1 MWKEALMLLGIG
13 GLIGGWIGYGMGRR
27 KAQKEA
33 GERIERMIDES
44 GAILTKYDQLLV
56 ETRAAKRKEEGEDAA
71 KKAAEIARN
80 HRYTLEEALKKME
93 ETARRCMSGEAEE
106 ALKKMEEIARGCAS
120 GEAETEPEDEF
131 PAEPDEPYLVESTAF
146 APHDCDFETLTYY
159 ADDDILV
166 DMYGDP
172 VENLETLIGRAGIDH
187 LESMPADE
195 CGSFY
200 IRNPDIDIVYEVEII
215 RGISYGGD

>member
-1 MWKEALMLLGIG
+1 MWKEALTLLGIG
-13 GLIGGWIGYGMGRR
+13 GLIGGWIGYEMGRR

-33 GERIERMIDES
+33 EERIERMIDES
-44 GAILTKYDQLLV
+44 GAILKKYDQLLV
-56 ETRAAKRKEEGEDAA
+56 ETRAAK
-71 KKAAEIARN
+71 AAEIARN
-80 HRYTLEEALKKME
+80 HRYAP
-93 ETARRCMSGEAEE
+93 EE
-106 ALKKMEEIARGCAS
+106 ALKKMEEIARNHRYAPEEALKKMEEIARRCAS

-200 IRNPDIDIVYEVEII
+200 VRNPGIDIVYEVEII

>member
-13 GLIGGWIGYGMGRR
+13 GLIGGWIGYSRGKLKGM
-27 KAQKEA
+27 Q
-33 GERIERMIDES
+33 IIVDETEV
-44 GAILTKYDQLLV
+44 IL
-56 ETRAAKRKEEGEDAA
+56 EELRH
-71 KKAAEIARN
+71 KL
-80 HRYTLEEALKKME
+80 TLEEAAEKRLDAYDEIDDACAFQKYRELAKEYKKDDE
-93 ETARRCMSGEAEE
+93 NDQST
-106 ALKKMEEIARGCAS
+106 
-120 GEAETEPEDEF
+120 EDEDGE
-131 PAEPDEPYLVESTAF
+131 PAPEPNEPYLVESTAF

-200 IRNPDIDIVYEVEII
+200 VRNPGIDIVYEVEII

>member
-27 KAQKEA
+27 KVQKEA
-33 GERIERMIDES
+33 EERIERMIDES
-44 GAILTKYDQLLV
+44 GAILAKYDQLLV
-56 ETRAAKRKEEGEDAA
+56 ETRAAK
-71 KKAAEIARN
+71 AAEIARN
-80 HRYTLEEALKKME
+80 HGYAPEEALKKME
-93 ETARRCMSGEAEE
+93 ETARRCASGEAEE

>member
-13 GLIGGWIGYGMGRR
+13 GLIGGWIGYEMGRR

-33 GERIERMIDES
+33 EERIERMIDES

-56 ETRAAKRKEEGEDAA
+56 ETRAAK
-71 KKAAEIARN
+71 AAEIARN
-80 HRYTLEEALKKME
+80 HRYAPEEALKKME
-93 ETARRCMSGEAEE
+93 ETARR
-106 ALKKMEEIARGCAS
+106 CAS

-146 APHDCDFETLTYY
+146 APNDCDFETLTYY
-159 ADDDILV
+159 ADDDMLV

-172 VENLETLIGRAGIDH
+172 VENIETLIGLAGIDH
-187 LESMPADE
+187 LESMPAGE

>member
-1 MWKEALMLLGIG
+1 MWKEALILLGIG

-33 GERIERMIDES
+33 EERIERMIDES

-56 ETRAAKRKEEGEDAA
+56 ETRVA
-71 KKAAEIARN
+71 KAAEIARN
-80 HRYTLEEALKKME
+80 HGYAPEEALKEME
-93 ETARRCMSGEAEE
+93 ETARRC
-106 ALKKMEEIARGCAS
+106 AS
-120 GEAETEPEDEF
+120 GGAETEPEDEF

-172 VENLETLIGRAGIDH
+172 VENIETLIGRAGIDH

-200 IRNPDIDIVYEVEII
+200 VRNPGIDIVYEVEII

>member
-33 GERIERMIDES
+33 EERIERMIDES

-56 ETRAAKRKEEGEDAA
+56 ETRAAK
-71 KKAAEIARN
+71 AAEIARN
-80 HRYTLEEALKKME
+80 PWYALEEALKKME
-93 ETARRCMSGEAEE
+93 ETARR
-106 ALKKMEEIARGCAS
+106 CAS

-146 APHDCDFETLTYY
+146 APHDCNFETLTYY

-172 VENLETLIGRAGIDH
+172 VENIETLIGLAGIDH

-200 IRNPDIDIVYEVEII
+200 IRNPGIDIVYEVEII

>member
-1 MWKEALMLLGIG
+1 M
-13 GLIGGWIGYGMGRR
+13 
-27 KAQKEA
+27 
-33 GERIERMIDES
+33 
-44 GAILTKYDQLLV
+44 
-56 ETRAAKRKEEGEDAA
+56 
-71 KKAAEIARN
+71 
-80 HRYTLEEALKKME
+80 
-93 ETARRCMSGEAEE
+93 
-106 ALKKMEEIARGCAS
+106 
-120 GEAETEPEDEF
+120 
-131 PAEPDEPYLVESTAF
+131 ESTAF

-172 VENLETLIGRAGIDH
+172 VENLETLIGRAGMDH

>member
-13 GLIGGWIGYGMGRR
+13 GLIGGWIGYSGGKGKGMQIT
-27 KAQKEA
+27 ADAIEKEVEKRLDA
-33 GERIERMIDES
+33 YDEID
-44 GAILTKYDQLLV
+44 
-56 ETRAAKRKEEGEDAA
+56 DACA
-71 KKAAEIARN
+71 VQEYNEIAKEYGN
-80 HRYTLEEALKKME
+80 GEENV
-93 ETARRCMSGEAEE
+93 
-106 ALKKMEEIARGCAS
+106 
-120 GEAETEPEDEF
+120 EPEEHRIF
-131 PAEPDEPYLVESTAF
+131 PAKDEDGEPAPEPNEPYLVESTAF

-159 ADDDILV
+159 ADDDILA

>member
-33 GERIERMIDES
+33 EERIERMIDES

-56 ETRAAKRKEEGEDAA
+56 ETRAAK
-71 KKAAEIARN
+71 AAEIAR
-80 HRYTLEEALKKME
+80 RCAPEEAIKKME
-93 ETARRCMSGEAEE
+93 ETARR
-106 ALKKMEEIARGCAS
+106 CAS

-172 VENLETLIGRAGIDH
+172 VENLETLIGRAGMDH
-187 LESMPADE
+187 LESMPTDE

-200 IRNPDIDIVYEVEII
+200 VRNPGIDIVYEVEII

>member
-33 GERIERMIDES
+33 EERIERMIDES

-56 ETRAAKRKEEGEDAA
+56 ETRAAK
-71 KKAAEIARN
+71 AAEIARN
-80 HRYTLEEALKKME
+80 HGYAPEEALKKME
-93 ETARRCMSGEAEE
+93 ETARR
-106 ALKKMEEIARGCAS
+106 CAS

-172 VENLETLIGRAGIDH
+172 VENIETLIGLAGIDH

>member
-33 GERIERMIDES
+33 EERIERMIDES
-44 GAILTKYDQLLV
+44 GAILAKYDQLLV

-93 ETARRCMSGEAEE
+93 ETARRCMSGEAE
-106 ALKKMEEIARGCAS
+106 
-120 GEAETEPEDEF
+120 TELEDEF

-200 IRNPDIDIVYEVEII
+200 VRNPGIDIVYEVEII

>member
-33 GERIERMIDES
+33 EERIERMIDES
-44 GAILTKYDQLLV
+44 SAILTKYDQLLV
-56 ETRAAKRKEEGEDAA
+56 ETRAAK
-71 KKAAEIARN
+71 AAEIARN
-80 HRYTLEEALKKME
+80 PW
-93 ETARRCMSGEAEE
+93 
-106 ALKKMEEIARGCAS
+106 CAS
-120 GEAETEPEDEF
+120 GEAETEPEDEDGE
-131 PAEPDEPYLVESTAF
+131 PAPEPNEPYLVESTAF

>member
-33 GERIERMIDES
+33 EERIERMIDES

-56 ETRAAKRKEEGEDAA
+56 ETRAAK
-71 KKAAEIARN
+71 AAEIARN
-80 HRYTLEEALKKME
+80 PWYALEEALKKME
-93 ETARRCMSGEAEE
+93 ETARRCASGEAGE
-106 ALKKMEEIARGCAS
+106 ALKKMEETARRCAS

-187 LESMPADE
+187 LESIPADE

-200 IRNPDIDIVYEVEII
+200 VRNPGIDIVYEVEII

>member
-13 GLIGGWIGYGMGRR
+13 GLIGGWIGYEMGRR

-33 GERIERMIDES
+33 EERIERMIDES

-56 ETRAAKRKEEGEDAA
+56 ETRAAK
-71 KKAAEIARN
+71 AAEIARN
-80 HRYTLEEALKKME
+80 PWHALEEALKKME
-93 ETARRCMSGEAEE
+93 ETARR
-106 ALKKMEEIARGCAS
+106 CAS

-200 IRNPDIDIVYEVEII
+200 VRNPGIDIVYEVEII

>member
-27 KAQKEA
+27 KVQKEA
-33 GERIERMIDES
+33 EERIERMIDES
-44 GAILTKYDQLLV
+44 GAILAKYDQLLV
-56 ETRAAKRKEEGEDAA
+56 ETRAAK
-71 KKAAEIARN
+71 AAEIARN
-80 HRYTLEEALKKME
+80 HGYAPEEALKKME
-93 ETARRCMSGEAEE
+93 ETARR
-106 ALKKMEEIARGCAS
+106 CAS

>member
-27 KAQKEA
+27 KVQKEA
-33 GERIERMIDES
+33 EERIERMIDES
-44 GAILTKYDQLLV
+44 GAILAKYDQLLV
-56 ETRAAKRKEEGEDAA
+56 ETRAAK
-71 KKAAEIARN
+71 AAEIARN
-80 HRYTLEEALKKME
+80 HGYAPEEALKK
-93 ETARRCMSGEAEE
+93 
-106 ALKKMEEIARGCAS
+106 LEEIARGCAS

>member
-33 GERIERMIDES
+33 EERIERMIDES

-56 ETRAAKRKEEGEDAA
+56 ETRAAK
-71 KKAAEIARN
+71 AAEIARN
-80 HRYTLEEALKKME
+80 PWYALEEALKKME
-93 ETARRCMSGEAEE
+93 ETARRC
-106 ALKKMEEIARGCAS
+106 AS
-120 GEAETEPEDEF
+120 GEAEAEPEDEF

-172 VENLETLIGRAGIDH
+172 VENIETLIGLAGIDH

>member
-13 GLIGGWIGYGMGRR
+13 GLIGGWIGYSRGKLKGMQIT
-27 KAQKEA
+27 ADAIEKEVEKRLDA
-33 GERIERMIDES
+33 YDEID
-44 GAILTKYDQLLV
+44 
-56 ETRAAKRKEEGEDAA
+56 DACA
-71 KKAAEIARN
+71 VQEYNEIAKEYGN
-80 HRYTLEEALKKME
+80 GEENV
-93 ETARRCMSGEAEE
+93 
-106 ALKKMEEIARGCAS
+106 
-120 GEAETEPEDEF
+120 EPEEHRIF
-131 PAEPDEPYLVESTAF
+131 PAKDEDGEPAPEPNEPYLVESTAF

-172 VENLETLIGRAGIDH
+172 VENIETLIGRAGIDH

>member
-13 GLIGGWIGYGMGRR
+13 GLIGGWIGYFKGIKKGM
-27 KAQKEA
+27 QLV
-33 GERIERMIDES
+33 MDE
-44 GAILTKYDQLLV
+44 T
-56 ETRAAKRKEEGEDAA
+56 DAA
-71 KKAAEIARN
+71 
-80 HRYTLEEALKKME
+80 LEEAVEKRLD
-93 ETARRCMSGEAEE
+93 AYD
-106 ALKKMEEIARGCAS
+106 EIDDACAVPES
-120 GEAETEPEDEF
+120 RENDQSTEDEDGE
-131 PAEPDEPYLVESTAF
+131 PAPEPDEPYLVESTAF

-166 DMYGDP
+166 DIYGDP
-172 VENLETLIGRAGIDH
+172 VENLETLIGPAGIDH

-200 IRNPDIDIVYEVEII
+200 VRNPGIDIVYEVEII

>member
-33 GERIERMIDES
+33 EERIERMIDES

-56 ETRAAKRKEEGEDAA
+56 ETRAAK
-71 KKAAEIARN
+71 AAEIARN
-80 HRYTLEEALKKME
+80 PWYAL
-93 ETARRCMSGEAEE
+93 EE
-106 ALKKMEEIARGCAS
+106 ALKKMEEIARRCAS

-200 IRNPDIDIVYEVEII
+200 VRNPGIDIVYEVEII

>member
-13 GLIGGWIGYGMGRR
+13 GLIGGWVGYGMGRR

-33 GERIERMIDES
+33 EERIERMIDES
-44 GAILTKYDQLLV
+44 GAILAKYDQLLV
-56 ETRAAKRKEEGEDAA
+56 ETRAAK
-71 KKAAEIARN
+71 AAEIARN
-80 HRYTLEEALKKME
+80 PWYALEEALKKME
-93 ETARRCMSGEAEE
+93 ETARR
-106 ALKKMEEIARGCAS
+106 CAS

-187 LESMPADE
+187 IESMPADE

>member
-33 GERIERMIDES
+33 EERIERMIDES
-44 GAILTKYDQLLV
+44 GAILAKYDQLLV
-56 ETRAAKRKEEGEDAA
+56 ETRAAK
-71 KKAAEIARN
+71 AAEIARN
-80 HRYTLEEALKKME
+80 HGYAPEEALKKME
-93 ETARRCMSGEAEE
+93 ETARRCASGEAEE
-106 ALKKMEEIARGCAS
+106 ALKKMEEIARRCAS
-120 GEAETEPEDEF
+120 GEAE
-131 PAEPDEPYLVESTAF
+131 EPYLVESTAF

-172 VENLETLIGRAGIDH
+172 VENLETLIGLAGIDH

-200 IRNPDIDIVYEVEII
+200 VRNPGIDIVYEVEII

>member
-13 GLIGGWIGYGMGRR
+13 GLIGGWIGYSRGKLKGMQIT
-27 KAQKEA
+27 ADAIEKEVEKRLDA
-33 GERIERMIDES
+33 YDEIDDACAVQES
-44 GAILTKYDQLLV
+44 GENDQP
-56 ETRAAKRKEEGEDAA
+56 T
-71 KKAAEIARN
+71 
-80 HRYTLEEALKKME
+80 
-93 ETARRCMSGEAEE
+93 
-106 ALKKMEEIARGCAS
+106 
-120 GEAETEPEDEF
+120 EDEDGE
-131 PAEPDEPYLVESTAF
+131 PAPEPNEPYLVESTAF

>member
-33 GERIERMIDES
+33 EERIERMIDES

-56 ETRAAKRKEEGEDAA
+56 ETRAAK
-71 KKAAEIARN
+71 AAEIARN
-80 HRYTLEEALKKME
+80 PWYALEEALKKME
-93 ETARRCMSGEAEE
+93 ETARR
-106 ALKKMEEIARGCAS
+106 CAS

>member
-33 GERIERMIDES
+33 EERIDRMIDES

-56 ETRAAKRKEEGEDAA
+56 ETRAAK
-71 KKAAEIARN
+71 AAEIARN
-80 HRYTLEEALKKME
+80 PWYALEEALKKME
-93 ETARRCMSGEAEE
+93 ETARR
-106 ALKKMEEIARGCAS
+106 CAS

-200 IRNPDIDIVYEVEII
+200 VRNPGIDIVYEVEII

>member
-33 GERIERMIDES
+33 EERIERMIDES
-44 GAILTKYDQLLV
+44 GAILAKYDQLLV
-56 ETRAAKRKEEGEDAA
+56 ETRAAK
-71 KKAAEIARN
+71 AAEIARN
-80 HRYTLEEALKKME
+80 PWYALEEALKKME
-93 ETARRCMSGEAEE
+93 GTARR
-106 ALKKMEEIARGCAS
+106 CAS

>member
-33 GERIERMIDES
+33 EERIERMIDES

-56 ETRAAKRKEEGEDAA
+56 ETRAAK
-71 KKAAEIARN
+71 AAEIARN
-80 HRYTLEEALKKME
+80 PWYALEEALKKME
-93 ETARRCMSGEAEE
+93 ETARR
-106 ALKKMEEIARGCAS
+106 CAS

-200 IRNPDIDIVYEVEII
+200 IRNPGIDIVYEVEII

>member
-13 GLIGGWIGYGMGRR
+13 GLIGGWIGYSRGKLKGM
-27 KAQKEA
+27 Q
-33 GERIERMIDES
+33 IIVDETEV
-44 GAILTKYDQLLV
+44 IL
-56 ETRAAKRKEEGEDAA
+56 EELRH
-71 KKAAEIARN
+71 KL
-80 HRYTLEEALKKME
+80 TLEEAVEKRLDAHDE
-93 ETARRCMSGEAEE
+93 IDGACAVQESGENDQP
-106 ALKKMEEIARGCAS
+106 
-120 GEAETEPEDEF
+120 TEDEDGE
-131 PAEPDEPYLVESTAF
+131 PAPEPNEPYLVESTAF

-200 IRNPDIDIVYEVEII
+200 VRNPGIDIVYEVEII

>member
-33 GERIERMIDES
+33 EERIERMIDES

-93 ETARRCMSGEAEE
+93 ETARRCV
-106 ALKKMEEIARGCAS
+106 S

-200 IRNPDIDIVYEVEII
+200 VRNPGIDIVYEVEII

>member
-13 GLIGGWIGYGMGRR
+13 GLIGGWIGYSRGKLKGMQIT
-27 KAQKEA
+27 ANAIEKEVEKRLDA
-33 GERIERMIDES
+33 YDEIDDACAVQES
-44 GAILTKYDQLLV
+44 GENDQS
-56 ETRAAKRKEEGEDAA
+56 T
-71 KKAAEIARN
+71 
-80 HRYTLEEALKKME
+80 
-93 ETARRCMSGEAEE
+93 
-106 ALKKMEEIARGCAS
+106 
-120 GEAETEPEDEF
+120 EDEDGE
-131 PAEPDEPYLVESTAF
+131 PAPEPNEPYLVESTAF

-200 IRNPDIDIVYEVEII
+200 VRNPGIDIVYEVEII

>member
-13 GLIGGWIGYGMGRR
+13 GLIGGWIGYSRGKLKGM
-27 KAQKEA
+27 Q
-33 GERIERMIDES
+33 IIMDETY
-44 GAILTKYDQLLV
+44 AAL
-56 ETRAAKRKEEGEDAA
+56 EEAKRKLKIELEANAD
-71 KKAAEIARN
+71 EI
-80 HRYTLEEALKKME
+80 EEAIEKRLDAYDEIDDACAVQESE
-93 ETARRCMSGEAEE
+93 ENDEP
-106 ALKKMEEIARGCAS
+106 
-120 GEAETEPEDEF
+120 TEHRIF
-131 PAEPDEPYLVESTAF
+131 PAEDEDGEPAPEPNEPYLVESTAF

-200 IRNPDIDIVYEVEII
+200 VRNPGIDIVYEVEII

>member
-33 GERIERMIDES
+33 EERIERMIDES
-44 GAILTKYDQLLV
+44 GAILAKYDQLLV
-56 ETRAAKRKEEGEDAA
+56 ETRAAK
-71 KKAAEIARN
+71 AAEIARN
-80 HRYTLEEALKKME
+80 HGYAPEEALKKME
-93 ETARRCMSGEAEE
+93 ETARR
-106 ALKKMEEIARGCAS
+106 CAS

-200 IRNPDIDIVYEVEII
+200 VRNPGIDIVYEVEII

>member
-13 GLIGGWIGYGMGRR
+13 GLIGGWIGYEMGRR

-33 GERIERMIDES
+33 EERIERMIDES
-44 GAILTKYDQLLV
+44 GAILKKYDQLLV
-56 ETRAAKRKEEGEDAA
+56 ETRAAK
-71 KKAAEIARN
+71 AAEIARN
-80 HRYTLEEALKKME
+80 HRYAPEEALKKME
-93 ETARRCMSGEAEE
+93 ETARR
-106 ALKKMEEIARGCAS
+106 CAS

-159 ADDDILV
+159 ADDDILA

-172 VENLETLIGRAGIDH
+172 VENLETLIGRAGMDH

>member
-33 GERIERMIDES
+33 EERIERMIDES

-56 ETRAAKRKEEGEDAA
+56 ETRAAK
-71 KKAAEIARN
+71 AAEIARN
-80 HRYTLEEALKKME
+80 PWYALEEALKKME
-93 ETARRCMSGEAEE
+93 ETARR
-106 ALKKMEEIARGCAS
+106 CAS

-200 IRNPDIDIVYEVEII
+200 VRNPGIDIVYEVEII

>member
-13 GLIGGWIGYGMGRR
+13 GLIGGWIGYSRGKLKGM
-27 KAQKEA
+27 QIVMNET
-33 GERIERMIDES
+33 EV
-44 GAILTKYDQLLV
+44 IL
-56 ETRAAKRKEEGEDAA
+56 EELRH
-71 KKAAEIARN
+71 KL
-80 HRYTLEEALKKME
+80 TLEEAVEK
-93 ETARRCMSGEAEE
+93 RRDAHDEIDDACAVQESGENDQ
-106 ALKKMEEIARGCAS
+106 S
-120 GEAETEPEDEF
+120 TEDEDGE
-131 PAEPDEPYLVESTAF
+131 PAPEPNEPYLVESTAF

-215 RGISYGGD
+215 RGISYGVD

>member
-33 GERIERMIDES
+33 EERIERMIDES
-44 GAILTKYDQLLV
+44 GAILAKYDQLLV
-56 ETRAAKRKEEGEDAA
+56 ETRAAK
-71 KKAAEIARN
+71 AAEIARN
-80 HRYTLEEALKKME
+80 HRYAPEEAIKKME
-93 ETARRCMSGEAEE
+93 ETARR
-106 ALKKMEEIARGCAS
+106 CAS

-172 VENLETLIGRAGIDH
+172 VENIETLIGLAGIDH

>member
-33 GERIERMIDES
+33 EERIERMIDES

-56 ETRAAKRKEEGEDAA
+56 ETRAAK
-71 KKAAEIARN
+71 AAEIARN
-80 HRYTLEEALKKME
+80 HGYAPEEALKKME
-93 ETARRCMSGEAEE
+93 ETARR
-106 ALKKMEEIARGCAS
+106 CAS

-131 PAEPDEPYLVESTAF
+131 PAEPDEPYLVERTNF
-146 APHDCDFETLTYY
+146 APHDCDFETITYY

-172 VENLETLIGRAGIDH
+172 VENIETLIGLAGIDH

>member
-1 MWKEALMLLGIG
+1 MWKEALILLGIG

-33 GERIERMIDES
+33 EERIERMIDES

-56 ETRAAKRKEEGEDAA
+56 ETRAAK
-71 KKAAEIARN
+71 AAEIARN
-80 HRYTLEEALKKME
+80 HGYAPEEALKKME
-93 ETARRCMSGEAEE
+93 ETARRCV
-106 ALKKMEEIARGCAS
+106 S

-200 IRNPDIDIVYEVEII
+200 VRNPGIDIVYEVEII